1 MCKENRAGIRV
12 TDSANKEGE
21 RFDRSLSAAS
31 TVIFSWQIE
40 ANDAICGVIIFTY
53 SMPKLPDPKK
63 IVSLRS
69 AGALNRHPE
78 KVRNPQFLEN
88 DFFDPHDLIQLKY
101 ETIRAVEVEGHSIA
115 RAAIDFGLS
124 RPTVYEAKE
133 NFRQGGIEGLL
144 GRKRGP
150 KKPRKLTAEVY
161 EYLRQLLAAKPDL
174 KAAKLVHEIRRRFR
188 ITLHPRTVE
197 KALAKKGLQIP

>member
-1 MCKENRAGIRV
+1 MCKVNRAEMRV
-12 TDSANKEGE
+12 IGGLNKGVVCSGS
-21 RFDRSLSAAS
+21 SLSIVLAA
-31 TVIFSWQIE
+31 IFPWQIE
-40 ANDAICGVIIFTY
+40 SIDAMCGVIIFTY
-53 SMPKLPDPKK
+53 SMPRLPDPKK
-63 IVSLRS
+63 IETLRS

-78 KVRNPQFLEN
+78 KVRHPRFLEN
-88 DFFDPHDLIQLKY
+88 NFFDPHDLIQLKY
-101 ETIRAVEVEGHSIA
+101 ETIRAVEVEGHPIA
-115 RAAIDFGLS
+115 RAAVDFGLS

-150 KKPRKLTAEVY
+150 KKPRKLTAEVC
-161 EYLRQLLAAKPDL
+161 EYLRKLLASKPDL
-174 KAAKLVHEIRRRFR
+174 KAAELVHEIRRRFR

>member
-1 MCKENRAGIRV
+1 MW
-12 TDSANKEGE
+12 
-21 RFDRSLSAAS
+21 SLLPAWTA
-31 TVIFSWQIE
+31 IFPWQIE
-40 ANDAICGVIIFTY
+40 QIDAICGVIILTY

-63 IVSLRS
+63 IESLRS

-88 DFFDPHDLIQLKY
+88 EFFDPHDLIQLKY
-101 ETIRAVEVEGHSIA
+101 ETIRAVEVEGHPIA

-133 NFRQGGIEGLL
+133 NFRQGGMEGLL

-150 KKPRKLTAEVY
+150 KKPRKLTAEVCQC
-161 EYLRQLLAAKPDL
+161 LRELLAAKPDL
-174 KAAKLVHEIRRRFR
+174 KPAKLVQEIRRRFR

-197 KALAKKGLQIP
+197 KTLAKKGLQIP

>member
-1 MCKENRAGIRV
+1 MIACLLLAV
-12 TDSANKEGE
+12 
-21 RFDRSLSAAS
+21 FAA
-31 TVIFSWQIE
+31 IFPWQIE
-40 ANDAICGVIIFTY
+40 SIDAMCGVIIFTY
-53 SMPKLPDPKK
+53 SMPRPPDPKK
-63 IVSLRS
+63 IETLRS

-78 KVRNPQFLEN
+78 KVRHPRFLEN

-101 ETIRAVEVEGHSIA
+101 ETIRAVEVEGQEIA

-150 KKPRKLTAEVY
+150 KKPRKLTTEVC
-161 EYLRQLLAAKPDL
+161 EYLRKRLAAKPDL
-174 KAAKLVHEIRRRFR
+174 KAAELVREIRRRFR